1 MTGAPARWTA
11 RFRLRCSGTNSSCMG
26 GHVGGVRVHASE
38 PLQRLRKAHP
48 YDAGTPLV
56 VQLAWQGVVR
66 AWGVRTLPQIQS
78 GKRCSRTLAGWE
90 GHPSNTAAS
99 FGWVRS
105 HTSATSCAAL
115 HAPASPLGSAM
126 MANCSGRAATRV
138 AAGSARTRCGG
149 RRLVWGTV
157 GEPSYFCGKRVGCGW
172 YRRSDPSPPRL
183 RPGKD
188 ALSYY
193 NYIRHTPFECRH

>member
-1 MTGAPARWTA
+1 MP
-11 RFRLRCSGTNSSCMG
+11 
-26 GHVGGVRVHASE
+26 
-38 PLQRLRKAHP
+38 PL
-48 YDAGTPLV
+48 AGQLVSDCV
-56 VQLAWQGVVR
+56 VQVPTVLAWEATLAGSGYTPPSPRNDSAKHIPTMLVLPHRAAGVAGDVR

-126 MANCSGRAATRV
+126 MANCSGRVATRV
-138 AAGSARTRCGG
+138 AAGSARTRCCG

-172 YRRSDPSPPRL
+172 YRRSGPSPPREGCPL
-183 RPGKD
+183 VM
-188 ALSYY
+188 
-193 NYIRHTPFECRH
+193 IRHTPFERRH